1 MRRRLAWE
9 RSPLDC
15 TRAMPVEEPD
25 VIAAVTMFLRDESG
39 ATAVEYAV
47 MLGLILLAMLGGI
60 AAVGVE
66 NGGMWGQIDAD
77 LTANGFGQ

>member
-1 MRRRLAWE
+1 
-9 RSPLDC
+9 
-15 TRAMPVEEPD
+15 